1 MLKLGCRLPP
11 GSRAH
16 AFQVLCSESSRL
28 LSKILCAFPAP
39 SCHYHIYHCH
49 RCDTWVRTWLI
60 NQTFS
65 GWRDIFKALCE
76 PSVFLMKSRGAL
88 QPRKRLVVGLSSHWK
103 GSDFCAVSSEE
114 PLSTL
119 TCLVH
124 HIFSFKEDSSHPP
137 FFPSSTFDGWFR
149 NPRGTLLAFFEILPS
164 PGFSSGVLRRQK
176 HYCHKKRS
184 SQLLSEKAD
193 GAKFSPP
200 EEAIKP
206 TQWATSSN
214 RSGSAR

>member
-11 GSRAH
+11 GFRAH
-16 AFQVLCSESSRL
+16 AFQVLCPESSCL
-28 LSKILCAFPAP
+28 LSKTLCAFPAP

-88 QPRKRLVVGLSSHWK
+88 QSRKRLVVGLSSRWK
-103 GSDFCAVSSEE
+103 GPTFCAVSSEE

-119 TCLVH
+119 VCLVH
-124 HIFSFKEDSSHPP
+124 HIFSCKEDSSHPP
-137 FFPSSTFDGWFR
+137 PPFFSSSTFDGWFR
-149 NPRGTLLAFFEILPS
+149 NPRGTPYLPFLRSFPLQAFQV
-164 PGFSSGVLRRQK
+164 GF
-176 HYCHKKRS
+176 
-184 SQLLSEKAD
+184 
-193 GAKFSPP
+193 
-200 EEAIKP
+200 
-206 TQWATSSN
+206 
-214 RSGSAR
+214 